1 MTTPKVLA
9 VIFSQDATVMRSQ
22 RNEKRAGQGWDVKRN
37 IGRGLRSDTG
47 REIKR
52 NFVSKM

>member
-1 MTTPKVLA
+1 MTTSKILS
-9 VIFSQDATVMRSQ
+9 VIFSQDATVMRTS
-22 RNEKRAGQGWDVKRN
+22 RKDKRLGQGWDVKRN
-37 IGRGLRSDTG
+37 TGRGLRSDTG

>member
-1 MTTPKVLA
+1 MTTPKLLTV
-9 VIFSQDATVMRSQ
+9 VFSQDAAVIRVP
-22 RNEKRAGQGWDVKRN
+22 RKEKRMGQGWDVKRN
-37 IGRGLRSDTG
+37 VGRGLRSDTG

>member
-1 MTTPKVLA
+1 MTTPKMLT
-9 VIFSQDATVMRSQ
+9 VIFSQDAAVMRAP
-22 RNEKRAGQGWDVKRN
+22 RKEKRIGQGRDVRRN
-37 IGRGLRSDTG
+37 TDRGQRSDTG